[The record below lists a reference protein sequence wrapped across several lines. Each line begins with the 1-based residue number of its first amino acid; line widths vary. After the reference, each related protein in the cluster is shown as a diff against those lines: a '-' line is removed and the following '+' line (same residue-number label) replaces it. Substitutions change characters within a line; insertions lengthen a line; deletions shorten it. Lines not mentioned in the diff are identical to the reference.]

1 MGLVGEVDEIGNDM
15 NHVNMINYK
24 LITHM
29 PGEVSV
35 LNRPGLPQGPENE
48 PVFLAVLGDAKNPG
62 PDWEAVCSSSGGAKA
77 VSVLDSGSMDCGS
90 SVQAGGG
97 GSWGAMADC
106 EGRRSFCPMMRYS
119 PVRGCNT
126 GTCRRA
132 AMRFLIQQH
141 CVGKRINGLWG
152 GLRKI

>member
-1 MGLVGEVDEIGNDM
+1 VGLAGEVDEIGNDM

-35 LNRPGLPQGPENE
+35 LNRPGPPQAPDNE
-48 PVFLAVLGDAKNPG
+48 PVFLAVLGEAESPG
-62 PDWEAVCSSSGGAKA
+62 QDREAVCGSSGGAKA
-77 VSVLDSGSMDCGS
+77 VSVLDSGPMDCGS
-90 SVQAGGG
+90 SVQEGGG

-106 EGRRSFCPMMRYS
+106 EGWRSFCPMMRYS
-119 PVRGCNT
+119 PVRGCST
-126 GTCRRA
+126 ETCQSA
-132 AMRFLIQQH
+132 AMRCLIQQH